1 MTEQE
6 REESLPDVDRLDAAV
21 GQSDSGPQ
29 LAHEDAETPAD
40 QAVSNQERAL
50 ESGEENVV

>member
-6 REESLPDVDRLDAAV
+6 RDEPLPDVDRLDAAV
-21 GQSDSGPQ
+21 GKSDRGPQ
-29 LAHEDAETPAD
+29 SAHEATETPAD